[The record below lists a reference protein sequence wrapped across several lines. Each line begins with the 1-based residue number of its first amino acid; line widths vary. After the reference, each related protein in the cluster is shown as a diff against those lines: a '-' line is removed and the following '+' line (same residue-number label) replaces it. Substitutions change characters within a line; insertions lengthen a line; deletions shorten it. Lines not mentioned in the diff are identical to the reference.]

1 MYPISTYKEALNYI
15 YSHTNF
21 ERKQMPKYNMTT
33 LDLSRV
39 ITLLE
44 NLGTP
49 HLQYPVL
56 LIAGTKG
63 KGSTA
68 AMSESIIR
76 AAGYKTGLYTSPHL
90 HSFRERIRMNGELVS
105 EADVV
110 ELVRQMRP
118 HVDPIAGITAWEI
131 MTSLAFLAFAKAG
144 VDLAVLEVGLGG
156 RLDATNV
163 SHPAVS
169 VITSISYD
177 HTHLLGNTFPLIAR
191 EKAGIIKQQGLVV
204 SAPQYPE
211 AMTEI
216 ETVCR
221 EKDARLVVVGD
232 EIPWRVGRVSL
243 DEQIVYRNGQ
253 AYTIPLLGKHQ
264 AVNAIT
270 ALTAVEALQSKT
282 TLHFSEQAKREGL
295 ASVRWPGRLEIL
307 NKDPMFIVDSAMNGD
322 SARKLRQ
329 TLSDYFPGRNL
340 VLIFGSSGDHHYSAM
355 LKELLPYAERV
366 IATQANHPRA
376 AASEILAA
384 IAQTMG
390 RSIETAPTVAQA
402 LDMALAKV
410 DERDL
415 ICVAGSL
422 FCAAEARY
430 AWAEKGNFPLPPTD
444 PI

>member
-1 MYPISTYKEALNYI
+1 MHPISTYKQALNYI

-33 LDLSRV
+33 LDLTRV
-39 ITLLE
+39 TTLLE
-44 NLGTP
+44 KLDNP
-49 HLQYPVL
+49 HHQYPVL

-90 HSFRERIRMNGELVS
+90 HSFRERIRMNGELIS

-110 ELVRQMRP
+110 ELVGRMRP

-131 MTSLAFLAFAKAG
+131 MTALAFLAFARAE

-221 EKDARLVVVGD
+221 EKDARLIVVGD

-243 DEQIVYRNGQ
+243 DEQVVYRNGQ

-264 AVNAIT
+264 AANAIT

-282 TLHFSEQAKREGL
+282 ELHFSEEAKREGL
-295 ASVRWPGRLEIL
+295 ATVRWPGRLEIL

-340 VLIFGSSGDHHYSAM
+340 VLLFGSSGDHHYSAM
-355 LKELLPYAERV
+355 LKELLPYADRV
-366 IATQANHPRA
+366 IATQANHPRSA
-376 AASEILAA
+376 AAEILAA
-384 IAQTMG
+384 VAQTMG

-402 LDMALAKV
+402 LDMALAKA